1 MSPRAACRLEALGF
15 GEVYDYTAGKADWL
29 ARGLPREGEKAGER
43 RAFDLVVDDVATCA
57 LDDRVGTVRERVA
70 ASRYGFAFVVSPGGV
85 LLGRLRRAALEGDGE
100 QTAEAVMELGPST
113 IRADTELE
121 PLAER
126 MRTRDL
132 TSLPVTT
139 PEGELMGVVRRDDLE
154 AELASRQP

>member
-1 MSPRAACRLEALGF
+1 MTKQAAHERFVDAPLAWPQNFNEP
-15 GEVYDYTAGKADWL
+15 
-29 ARGLPREGEKAGER
+29 ARG
-43 RAFDLVVDDVATCA
+43 VVA
-57 LDDRVGTVRERVA
+57 R
-70 ASRYGFAFVVSPGGV
+70 
-85 LLGRLRRAALEGDGE
+85 ALEGDGE

-154 AELASRQP
+154 AELASRQS